1 MNVKTVL
8 LFNFLFSFIF
18 SFSEN
23 YENLYKWLINNGAYI
38 SKKIFPKEETI
49 YNRYILTKEKIYQ
62 KEELLFIPDKLTI
75 STLNGFVFE
84 QCEKGF
90 EKYYFYASK
99 DEKVSFD
106 YDCLVYYLTIDKEN
120 KESFFKNYYNYLP
133 KIQKEDYSLYFNE
146 EDKNFLNK
154 IELDTQIRRQDFF
167 LNKSLRPIKN
177 EVQKIENGLEK
188 FKENFI
194 YVSTRNFGRRG
205 SFYDDTNTLVPF
217 LDLLNHNNNYNAWFY
232 FDEKRDGFVLF
243 AIKDIEKNEEIT
255 ISYGKFNNIYLYSMY
270 GFTIKDNIYKQSIYL
285 EVDDTKV
292 VLFENIKK
300 DEIMKV
306 FNLFN
311 PKNIKEKNDLFIK
324 IINTLK
330 NKLNVYQRYI
340 QTYQN
345 NMNILNII
353 EDLKWVV
360 NQYILLCNNLI
371 KSYK

>member
-1 MNVKTVL
+1 MNIKTFL
-8 LFNFLFSFIF
+8 PFNFLFSFIF

-177 EVQKIENGLEK
+177 EVLKIENGLEK

-285 EVDDTKV
+285 EIDDTKV

-311 PKNIKEKNDLFIK
+311 PKNIKEKNDLFLK
-324 IINTLK
+324 IINSLK
-330 NKLNVYQRYI
+330 NKLNVYQQYI
-340 QTYQN
+340 QAYQN